1 MNDIVQLV
9 GLDFGTTTSS
19 AVIAEAR
26 LCRNAVTGRG
36 DLTDVR
42 ECFRSEMVFTP
53 LVDERID
60 EAAVAQQLD
69 RWLGAGGVRPG
80 DIFGGGALLT
90 GLTAQRDNAAALVR
104 LIRQRLGD
112 ALVATADDP
121 CLESWLAFM
130 GSCAELSRAN
140 PDLRVLNLDI
150 GGGTTNLALGQAGE
164 VLRTGCLFVGA
175 RHVQVE
181 PGAYRLLRLSRYATA
196 LFAHLGIN
204 KSIGEEM
211 TEAEVNAILS
221 YYLDLLQGAISGQ
234 RDRFD
239 EPTARL
245 HEQIPFRPLA
255 GTQPTALTISGGVG
269 KLVYAHL
276 DGKAWPTTTA
286 FGDLGIDL
294 ARRLVHSRW
303 GDDLRRIRPASA
315 GRATVYGL
323 LRHST
328 EVSGSTLYLPDPH
341 MLPLADLPI
350 LGTISAATSDDDLRE
365 RIALAARSER
375 GACLRV
381 VLRGIRFQSCGE
393 PSEAGDPTRLES
405 YATENVRVLGER
417 IAVALQSASFPANR
431 ALVFLVRENV
441 GKVLGQ
447 YATRWGALKVK
458 LMVIDEIPTRNAQFA
473 RIGAPRQQVVPV
485 SFFGLNEPGE
495 KS

>member
-1 MNDIVQLV
+1 MNDMVQLV

-26 LCRNAVTGRG
+26 LCRNAVTGRS
-36 DLTDVR
+36 DLADIR
-42 ECFRSEMVFTP
+42 ERFRSDMVFTP

-60 EAAVAQQLD
+60 EAAVARQLD
-69 RWLGAGGVRPG
+69 RWLEAGGVRPD

-90 GLTAQRDNAAALVR
+90 GLTAQRDNAAALVQ

-112 ALVATADDP
+112 ALVASADDP

-130 GSCAELSRAN
+130 GSCAELSLAN
-140 PDLRVLNLDI
+140 PELRVLNLDI

-175 RHVQVE
+175 RHVQVK
-181 PGAYRLLRLSRYATA
+181 PSTYRLERISPYAAA
-196 LFAHLGIN
+196 LFAHLGID
-204 KSIGEEM
+204 KTIGDELA
-211 TEAEVNAILS
+211 EAEVDAILS
-221 YYLDLLQGAISGQ
+221 YYLDLLAAAVSGQ

-245 HEQIPFRPLA
+245 HEQVPFA
-255 GTQPTALTISGGVG
+255 GVGTGTMVLTISGGVG
-269 KLVYAHL
+269 ELVYAHL
-276 DGKAWPTTTA
+276 GGKPWPATTA

-294 ARRLVHSRW
+294 ARRLVRSRW
-303 GDDLRRIRPASA
+303 GDDLRRYRPASA
-315 GRATVYGL
+315 GRATVHGL

-341 MLPLADLPI
+341 LLPLADLPI
-350 LGTISAATSDDDLRE
+350 VGTIAPASSDDELRE

-381 VLRGIRFQSCGE
+381 EFGSGFH
-393 PSEAGDPTRLES
+393 ANDPRWRSGPEIG
-405 YATENVRVLGER
+405 VLGER
-417 IAVALQSASFPANR
+417 IASALEAVSFPADR
-431 ALVFLVRENV
+431 PLVLLVSENV

-447 YATRWGALKVK
+447 YATRWGALNVK
-458 LMVIDEIPTRNAQFA
+458 LMVIDEIPTRNARFA
-473 RIGAPRQQVVPV
+473 RIGQARQQVVPV
-485 SFFGLNEPGE
+485 SFHAMNG
-495 KS
+495 